1 MERRRLDPRGNRTVI
16 RGSRPGAYLGDNP
29 DNEVMSKQ
37 NTRAGVSVSIRT
49 RIIAAV
55 ILVAGAALTVSGVL
69 VFILQQR
76 ALDARAVDRLHQSK
90 IALQDLV
97 EGGTNPETGVALTD
111 PSEIVRLHLAR
122 TYAGTYTGEVGFVDG
137 TLYWLPSQEPRL
149 HIEDDAEL
157 VAYVAPLTT
166 GTDTIITTHTT
177 TTTTYRLIVVP
188 IAGPSSNAALVHTID
203 MHGYGESTHS
213 AMVLYVVAALGT
225 LVLVVPFAWFSVTRL
240 LRPIGELRRATDSI
254 GESDLTTRVPVRG
267 NDDLSGLAGAV
278 NRMLDRVETAVVAR
292 RELLDDVSHELR
304 TPITVV
310 RGHMELL
317 DPDDHDDVVET
328 RALVIDEIDRM
339 GTLVGDLLEL
349 ARASD
354 TVNPASTDLAALTE
368 AVLDKARALG
378 DRQWTLDEAAQVT
391 CCLDPT
397 RITQAWLQLAQ
408 NAVQYSADGTLIA
421 IGSGAD
427 SQWARLWVR
436 DRGIGIAPDD
446 IECVRQR
453 FVRGTAGTESV
464 AGSGLGLNIVESI
477 ARAHGGHLD
486 IESTPGV
493 GSTFTLVIPQRPC
506 GASGET
512 S

>member
-1 MERRRLDPRGNRTVI
+1 M
-16 RGSRPGAYLGDNP
+16 
-29 DNEVMSKQ
+29 
-37 NTRAGVSVSIRT
+37 
-49 RIIAAV
+49 
-55 ILVAGAALTVSGVL
+55 
-69 VFILQQR
+69 
-76 ALDARAVDRLHQSK
+76 
-90 IALQDLV
+90 QD
-97 EGGTNPETGVALTD
+97 
-111 PSEIVRLHLAR
+111 
-122 TYAGTYTGEVGFVDG
+122 
-137 TLYWLPSQEPRL
+137 
-149 HIEDDAEL
+149 
-157 VAYVAPLTT
+157 

-177 TTTTYRLIVVP
+177 TTMTYRLIVVP
-188 IAGPSSNAALVHTID
+188 IAGPSSNAALVHAID
-203 MHGYGESTHS
+203 MRGYGESTHS

-436 DRGIGIAPDD
+436 DRGVGIAPDD

-493 GSTFTLVIPQRPC
+493 GSTFTLVIPLRPC

>member
-1 MERRRLDPRGNRTVI
+1 
-16 RGSRPGAYLGDNP
+16 
-29 DNEVMSKQ
+29 
-37 NTRAGVSVSIRT
+37 
-49 RIIAAV
+49 
-55 ILVAGAALTVSGVL
+55 
-69 VFILQQR
+69 
-76 ALDARAVDRLHQSK
+76 
-90 IALQDLV
+90 
-97 EGGTNPETGVALTD
+97 
-111 PSEIVRLHLAR
+111 
-122 TYAGTYTGEVGFVDG
+122 
-137 TLYWLPSQEPRL
+137 
-149 HIEDDAEL
+149 
-157 VAYVAPLTT
+157 
-166 GTDTIITTHTT
+166 
-177 TTTTYRLIVVP
+177 
-188 IAGPSSNAALVHTID
+188 
-203 MHGYGESTHS
+203 
-213 AMVLYVVAALGT
+213 
-225 LVLVVPFAWFSVTRL
+225 
-240 LRPIGELRRATDSI
+240 
-254 GESDLTTRVPVRG
+254 
-267 NDDLSGLAGAV
+267 
-278 NRMLDRVETAVVAR
+278 MLDRVETAVVAR

-391 CCLDPT
+391 CCVAMVQAVLDPR

-477 ARAHGGHLD
+477 ARAHGGQLD

-493 GSTFTLVIPQRPC
+493 GSTFTLVVPLRPG
-506 GASGET
+506 GADPGGKP
-512 S
+512 

>member
-1 MERRRLDPRGNRTVI
+1 MTHLID
-16 RGSRPGAYLGDNP
+16 
-29 DNEVMSKQ
+29 
-37 NTRAGVSVSIRT
+37 
-49 RIIAAV
+49 
-55 ILVAGAALTVSGVL
+55 
-69 VFILQQR
+69 
-76 ALDARAVDRLHQSK
+76 VD
-90 IALQDLV
+90 
-97 EGGTNPETGVALTD
+97 
-111 PSEIVRLHLAR
+111 
-122 TYAGTYTGEVGFVDG
+122 
-137 TLYWLPSQEPRL
+137 
-149 HIEDDAEL
+149 
-157 VAYVAPLTT
+157 
-166 GTDTIITTHTT
+166 
-177 TTTTYRLIVVP
+177 
-188 IAGPSSNAALVHTID
+188 
-203 MHGYGESTHS
+203 
-213 AMVLYVVAALGT
+213 GT

-493 GSTFTLVIPQRPC
+493 GSTFTLVIPLRPC

>member
-1 MERRRLDPRGNRTVI
+1 
-16 RGSRPGAYLGDNP
+16 
-29 DNEVMSKQ
+29 MSKQ

-97 EGGTNPETGVALTD
+97 EGGTN

-188 IAGPSSNAALVHTID
+188 IAGPSSNAALVHAID

-453 FVRGTAGTESV
+453 FVRGNAGTESV

>member
-1 MERRRLDPRGNRTVI
+1 
-16 RGSRPGAYLGDNP
+16 
-29 DNEVMSKQ
+29 MSKQ

-69 VFILQQR
+69 VFILQQG

-188 IAGPSSNAALVHTID
+188 IAGPSSNAALVHAID
-203 MHGYGESTHS
+203 MRGYGESTHS

-421 IGSGAD
+421 IGSGTD

-436 DRGIGIAPDD
+436 DRGVGIAPDD
-446 IECVRQR
+446 IKCVRQR

-477 ARAHGGHLD
+477 ARAHGGALD
-486 IESTPGV
+486 VESAPGRGSIFTQRLPLTPARGAANESGGV
-493 GSTFTLVIPQRPC
+493 P
-506 GASGET
+506 
-512 S
+512 

>member
-1 MERRRLDPRGNRTVI
+1 
-16 RGSRPGAYLGDNP
+16 
-29 DNEVMSKQ
+29 
-37 NTRAGVSVSIRT
+37 
-49 RIIAAV
+49 
-55 ILVAGAALTVSGVL
+55 
-69 VFILQQR
+69 
-76 ALDARAVDRLHQSK
+76 
-90 IALQDLV
+90 
-97 EGGTNPETGVALTD
+97 
-111 PSEIVRLHLAR
+111 
-122 TYAGTYTGEVGFVDG
+122 
-137 TLYWLPSQEPRL
+137 
-149 HIEDDAEL
+149 
-157 VAYVAPLTT
+157 
-166 GTDTIITTHTT
+166 
-177 TTTTYRLIVVP
+177 
-188 IAGPSSNAALVHTID
+188 
-203 MHGYGESTHS
+203 
-213 AMVLYVVAALGT
+213 
-225 LVLVVPFAWFSVTRL
+225 
-240 LRPIGELRRATDSI
+240 
-254 GESDLTTRVPVRG
+254 
-267 NDDLSGLAGAV
+267 
-278 NRMLDRVETAVVAR
+278 
-292 RELLDDVSHELR
+292 
-304 TPITVV
+304 
-310 RGHMELL
+310 
-317 DPDDHDDVVET
+317 
-328 RALVIDEIDRM
+328 M

-453 FVRGTAGTESV
+453 FVRGNAGTESV

>member
-1 MERRRLDPRGNRTVI
+1 
-16 RGSRPGAYLGDNP
+16 
-29 DNEVMSKQ
+29 MSKQ

-177 TTTTYRLIVVP
+177 TTTTTYRLIVVP
-188 IAGPSSNAALVHTID
+188 IAGPSSNAALVHAID
-203 MHGYGESTHS
+203 MRGYGESTHS

-421 IGSGAD
+421 IGSGTD
-427 SQWARLWVR
+427 LQWARLWVR

-446 IECVRQR
+446 IKCVRQR

>member
-1 MERRRLDPRGNRTVI
+1 
-16 RGSRPGAYLGDNP
+16 
-29 DNEVMSKQ
+29 MSAQ
-37 NTRAGVSVSIRT
+37 SAQPGVSVSIRT

-188 IAGPSSNAALVHTID
+188 IAGPSSNAALVHAID
-203 MHGYGESTHS
+203 MRGYGESTHS

-421 IGSGAD
+421 IGSGTD

-436 DRGIGIAPDD
+436 DRGIAPDD

-493 GSTFTLVIPQRPC
+493 GSTFTLVIPLRPC

>member
-1 MERRRLDPRGNRTVI
+1 MSSKPVRT
-16 RGSRPGAYLGDNP
+16 
-29 DNEVMSKQ
+29 
-37 NTRAGVSVSIRT
+37 GVAISIRT

-76 ALDARAVDRLHQSK
+76 ALDARAVDSLRQSK
-90 IALQDLV
+90 VALQHLIED
-97 EGGTNPETGVALTD
+97 GTNPETGGALTD

-122 TYAGTYTGEVGFVDG
+122 TFSGAHAGEVGFVDG
-137 TLYWLPSQEPRL
+137 VLYWLPTQEPRL
-149 HIEDDAEL
+149 HLEDDAEL
-157 VAYVAPLTT
+157 MAHVAPLTT
-166 GTDTIITTHTT
+166 GTTTIIQTHTT
-177 TTTTYRLIVVP
+177 TRTTYRLIVVP
-188 IAGPSSNAALVHTID
+188 IAGTSSSAALVHAID
-203 MHGYGESTHS
+203 IREYSESSSS
-213 AMVLYVVAALGT
+213 AMVLYVLAAVGT
-225 LVLVVPFAWFSVTRL
+225 LALVVPFAWFAVTRL

-254 GESDLTTRVPVRG
+254 GEADLRTRVPVRG

-278 NRMLDRVETAVVAR
+278 NRMLDRVETAVMAR

-317 DPDDHDDVVET
+317 DPSDRDDVVET
-328 RALVIDEIDRM
+328 RLLVIDEIDRM

-354 TVNPASTDLAALTE
+354 TVTPSSVDVEALTE

-378 DRQWTLDEAAQVT
+378 QRRWNLEASASLT
-391 CCLDPT
+391 CCLDPV

-408 NAVQYSADGTLIA
+408 NAVQYSAAGTDVG
-421 IGSGAD
+421 IGSASD
-427 SQWARLWVR
+427 SQWVRLWVR
-436 DRGIGIAPDD
+436 DRGVGIAPGD
-446 IECVRQR
+446 IERIRGR
-453 FVRGTAGTESV
+453 FVRGSSGTEHV
-464 AGSGLGLNIVESI
+464 AGSGLGLSIVESI

-486 IESTPGV
+486 IESTPGE
-493 GSTFTLVIPQRPC
+493 GSTFTLVIPLRPC

-512 S
+512 P